1 MSGSSPSKSVRL
13 VALGRDAMLALLD
26 HDLALASALAGLQ
39 LSEFYISDEISW
51 LWALRAKQI
60 ARQPESEHWA
70 ASVIVD
76 DETGLAVGHAGF
88 HAPPDDSGM
97 VEIGYSID
105 PLVRRQGF
113 ARATVAALLARCAI
127 EPAVVTVRA
136 CISPRNAASLATI
149 AGFGFEHTGE
159 QIDDEDGLEYIFERR
174 AKGSV
179 VT

>member
-1 MSGSSPSKSVRL
+1 MHL

-26 HDLALASALAGLQ
+26 NDLERASALAGMQ
-39 LSEFYISDEISW
+39 LTEFYTSDDISW

-60 ARQPESEHWA
+60 EADAESENWA
-70 ASVIVD
+70 ASIVVD
-76 DETGLAVGHAGF
+76 DETGAAVGHAGF
-88 HAPPDDSGM
+88 HAPPDENGL

-113 ARATVAALLARCAI
+113 ARATVAALLARSAS

-136 CISPRNAASLATI
+136 TISPTNAASLATI
-149 AGFGFEHTGE
+149 AGFEFEHVGE
-159 QIDDEDGLEYIFERR
+159 QIDEEDGLEFIFERP

-179 VT
+179 KP